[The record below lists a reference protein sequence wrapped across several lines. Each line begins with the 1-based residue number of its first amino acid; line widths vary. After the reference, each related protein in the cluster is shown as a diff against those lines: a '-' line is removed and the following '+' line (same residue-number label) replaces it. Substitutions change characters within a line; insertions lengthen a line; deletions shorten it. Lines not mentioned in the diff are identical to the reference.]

1 MARCGDSSWTEEV
14 VAAFQGIICRKE
26 LLPAVEKIRY

>member
-1 MARCGDSSWTEEV
+1 MDGKAGAEEV

-26 LLPAVEKIRY
+26 LPPAVKKIRY